1 MVTASAS
8 RRCPASGGGVALVH
22 VIGDRQ
28 VGVDGYFERIAIL
41 DQYSS
46 LLLVGVISSSPGA
59 VTNIVSFTP
68 LIDFSQDNQ
77 FVGPVDLKILRK
89 DQIPTGFEPE
99 LFTNYL

>member
-1 MVTASAS
+1 
-8 RRCPASGGGVALVH
+8 
-22 VIGDRQ
+22 
-28 VGVDGYFERIAIL
+28 VDGYFERIAIL

-46 LLLVGVISSSPGA
+46 ILLVGVISSSPGA